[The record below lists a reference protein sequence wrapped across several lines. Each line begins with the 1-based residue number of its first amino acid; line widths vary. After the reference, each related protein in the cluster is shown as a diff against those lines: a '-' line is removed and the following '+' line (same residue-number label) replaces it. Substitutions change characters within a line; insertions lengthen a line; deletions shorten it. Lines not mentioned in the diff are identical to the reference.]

1 VCSRALSPFCS
12 TMFRTGGT
20 TGQAQLAVAA
30 ISRLEVDVAARPE
43 SGFAAV
49 LGSCVR
55 ASSSK
60 TRRPALPPET
70 QRQADAAEPSHPRQ
84 RPRGDSQTR
93 IIGFFRFGIAA
104 LAGTVEGVRWV
115 VEGGHVTDSH
125 SAGSLPTK

>member
-1 VCSRALSPFCS
+1 
-12 TMFRTGGT
+12 MFRTGGT

-30 ISRLEVDVAARPE
+30 ISGLDVDVAPFVGTTRE
-43 SGFAAV
+43 RFAAV

-84 RPRGDSQTR
+84 RPRGDSQTG
-93 IIGFFRFGIAA
+93 IGLRDDQGGDERWPYAPLTVRQSCAGRAFRLVPEA
-104 LAGTVEGVRWV
+104 TWPSWV
-115 VEGGHVTDSH
+115 P
-125 SAGSLPTK
+125 LPP

>member
-1 VCSRALSPFCS
+1 MRSWALSSFCS

-20 TGQAQLAVAA
+20 TSQAQLAVAA
-30 ISRLEVDVAARPE
+30 ISRLDVDVAPFVGTTRE
-43 SGFAAV
+43 RFAAV

-84 RPRGDSQTR
+84 RPRGDSQTG
-93 IIGFFRFGIAA
+93 IGNRGSA
-104 LAGTVEGVRWV
+104 V
-115 VEGGHVTDSH
+115 VLGRLTYVSPQAVKH
-125 SAGSLPTK
+125 K